1 MKLMCKCEG
10 CDREAAIV
18 GTQMCQRHHRNM
30 RVHGTPEAP
39 IRQRTPQAD
48 LARVALARG
57 MANAVEVGDCLE
69 WQGQFSCKGK
79 TPVVKARDDATNRTE
94 NLSVPRLLW
103 ERDHGP
109 IPEGKLVYRRC
120 CNNACVIDGHL
131 RCGTRKDWAAAR
143 KRAGTNKHSPVAK
156 LHLTLAAR
164 RRADVTGS
172 MEKAREVRSLKA
184 AGLRIADI
192 AAATGVN
199 PYMVEDIAR
208 GKSWR
213 ELGASPF
220 AGLGMRALEATE
232 A

>member
-1 MKLMCKCEG
+1 MKSLCKCEG
-10 CDREAAIV
+10 CDREARIV
-18 GTQMCQRHHRNM
+18 ASGMCQRHHRNM
-30 RVHGTPEAP
+30 RVHGSPEAP
-39 IRQRTPQAD
+39 VRQRTPQAE
-48 LARVALARG
+48 LARAALNRG
-57 MANAVEVGDCLE
+57 LADAIEVGDCLE
-69 WQGQFSCKGK
+69 WQGSFMCEGK
-79 TPVVKARDDATNRTE
+79 TPIVKARNAETGQTQ

-109 IPEGKLVYRRC
+109 IPEGKLVYRHC
-120 CNNACVIDGHL
+120 CNNACVIDEHL
-131 RCGTRKDWAAAR
+131 RCGTRKDWAKAR
-143 KRAGTNKHSPVAK
+143 KRAGTNKHSAVAK

-192 AAATGVN
+192 AAATGVS

-220 AGLGMRALEATE
+220 SGLMAA
-232 A
+232 